1 MNQRSQMPPDQSP
14 GGTGL
19 FTQVRTQPVEQV
31 GTVFIGVVM
40 GLAILGMILAA
51 CSQDQSPPAGLGT
64 VVGVIDGDTVVIDLG
79 GNDEIVRLLGIDT
92 PETVHPDRPVE
103 CFGSEASARMALL
116 LPPGTAVLVQ
126 RDVETR
132 DRYGRLLAYI
142 ERLSDGLAVNA
153 SMVERGFAASLHLSP
168 NDGLRHELEAAESRA
183 RAAGLG
189 LWSACGGAHEPL
201 S

>member
-1 MNQRSQMPPDQSP
+1 MPPDLSP
-14 GGTGL
+14 GDTGL
-19 FTQVRTQPVEQV
+19 FQVVRVHPIEKVATMVV
-31 GTVFIGVVM
+31 GVVI
-40 GLAILGMILAA
+40 GLTILGMGLAA
-51 CSQDQSPPAGLGT
+51 CSRDQPPSAGLGT
-64 VVGVIDGDTVVIDLG
+64 VVGVIDGDTVVIDLS

-126 RDVETR
+126 RDVEAR

-153 SMVERGFAASLHLSP
+153 SMVERGFAASLHISP
-168 NDGLRHELEAAESRA
+168 NDGLRHELAAAESRA

>member
-1 MNQRSQMPPDQSP
+1 MRSQMPPDLSP

-19 FTQVRTQPVEQV
+19 CQQARTHPVEQV
-31 GTVFIGVVM
+31 ATVFVGVLT
-40 GLAILGMILAA
+40 GLVILGMSLAA
-51 CSQDQSPPAGLGT
+51 CSQDQPPAAGTGT
-64 VVGVIDGDTVVIDLG
+64 VVGVIDGDTIVIDLAG
-79 GNDEIVRLLGIDT
+79 RDEIVRLLGIDT

-103 CFGSEASARMALL
+103 CFGTEASTRMALL

-126 RDVETR
+126 RDVEAR
-132 DRYGRLLAYI
+132 DRYGRLLAYV

-153 SMVERGFAASLHLSP
+153 SMVERGYAASLHISP
-168 NDGLRHELEAAESRA
+168 NDGLSHELAAAESRA